1 MDTKKFKELIL
12 YILNRV
18 GGRAN
23 VGETVLYKLLYFC
36 DFNYYEIYEKH
47 LTGMTYL
54 KQKHGPV
61 PKNIKGIIKELINDK
76 ELELHKS
83 THFKYPQRKYLSY
96 RDADLKF
103 FTADEIKVID
113 TVLSDLAKKNAK
125 TLSDY
130 SHRDVPWIV
139 TKYNQPINYKSV
151 FYRTAEHSKR
161 EYDCDETTQNHAAC
175 CF

>member
-1 MDTKKFKELIL
+1 MNTKKFKELIL

-61 PKNIKGIIKELINDK
+61 PMNIKKNLEALINDK
-76 ELELHKS
+76 VLESHKS
-83 THFKYPQRKYLSY
+83 KYHKYEQTKYVTY
-96 RDADLKF
+96 RDADLKL

-113 TVLSDLAKKNAK
+113 TVISDHSKKNAT
-125 TLSDY
+125 TLSAY

-139 TKYNQPINYKSV
+139 TKLNQPIEYETV
-151 FYRTAEHSKR
+151 FYRTPEHSKR
-161 EYDCDETTQNHAAC
+161 EYDCDEPIQNRAS
-175 CF
+175 